1 MKQCPACK
9 RDMKEHLLYCPFDG
23 QALISV
29 PARDQFLDS
38 ILDDKYRIEEKIGE
52 GGMGKVYRATHIH
65 MDSTVAI
72 KILHPHLASDATAL
86 ERFRREAR
94 AAAHIRHPNAVAVTD
109 FGVAKDSGIAYLVM
123 EFLEGI
129 ELRAKIKEQKQLDYE
144 ESYQIVQQTCLALQA
159 AHSKGIIHRDL
170 KPDNIW
176 LLSTQDGVARVKVLD
191 FGIAKLKSSSDS
203 GTLTQQGMIVGTPF
217 YMSPEQC
224 KGEDL
229 DARSDIYSMGI
240 ILYEMLTGQ
249 VPFQAATPVGIV
261 LKHANEPP
269 RPPSEL
275 REGIPVS
282 VQEVILRALK
292 KLPDERQGSAI
303 ELAQE
308 FEIALYQAGIELKSL
323 GMRTP
328 QSSFAVTNLSLPQTT
343 NQNRQ
348 AATDANQPGGGYARA
363 VEGVPADKT
372 VPSISPQTPSSQTPS
387 SQTPSPQ
394 VPSTPDLF
402 RPPMG
407 TPPVPGQ
414 MRTILAG
421 EATAESRSQ
430 RKLLYIVMAVVVS
443 VVLAVTVILLTTGG
457 ETPAPDQP
465 PSPEAPPGPPGK
477 TPVVVPEGMAL
488 VPGGKF
494 TMGFDGSDEPSEK
507 PEHIETMNPFFI
519 DKTEVTV
526 GDYYKFM
533 RAKNHAAP
541 DGWPQNWK
549 NGNFQSGEERLP
561 VTGVSFFDASE
572 YAEWAGKRLP
582 TEKEWEYA
590 ARGTDKRLYP
600 WGNDFDATRA
610 NVGDSQKNAPIA
622 VGSYS
627 AGQSPFGVLDM
638 AGNVAEWTGSDS
650 FRYPDSQATPKSGK
664 IVRGGSFR
672 ASKVYA
678 MTTTRTAVQVDRK
691 YPDIGFR
698 CAKRAPSP

>member
-29 PARDQFLDS
+29 PARDQFIDS

-65 MDSTVAI
+65 MDNTVAI
-72 KILHPHLASDATAL
+72 KILHAHMASDATAL

-123 EFLEGI
+123 EFLEGV

-144 ESYQIVQQTCLALQA
+144 ESYHIVQQTCLALQA

-176 LLSTQDGVARVKVLD
+176 LLSSEQGMARVKVLD

-224 KGEDL
+224 KGEEL

-275 REGIPVS
+275 REGIPAS

-292 KLPDERQGSAI
+292 KLPAERQGSAI

-308 FEIALYQAGIELKSL
+308 FEIALYQAGIELKML
-323 GMRTP
+323 GTRTP
-328 QSSFAVTNLSLPQTT
+328 QSSFAVTNLSLPQAT

-348 AATDANQPGGGYARA
+348 AATDAGRPAGGYARS
-363 VEGVPADKT
+363 VESVPADRT
-372 VPSISPQTPSSQTPS
+372 IPSISPQA
-387 SQTPSPQ
+387 
-394 VPSTPDLF
+394 PSTPDLF
-402 RPPMG
+402 RQSMG
-407 TPPVPGQ
+407 APSISSQ
-414 MRTILAG
+414 MRSLLAG
-421 EATAESRSQ
+421 EAQDEGQSR
-430 RKLLYIVMAVVVS
+430 RKLIYILLAVVLT
-443 VVLAVTVILLTTGG
+443 VVLAVTVIWLTTGG
-457 ETPAPDQP
+457 ESAAPEP
-465 PSPEAPPGPPGK
+465 PPEATPGTPGK
-477 TPVVVPEGMAL
+477 PSVVVPEGMVL

-507 PEHIETMNPFFI
+507 PEHVETMNPFFI

-541 DGWPQNWK
+541 EGWSESWK
-549 NGNFQSGEERLP
+549 SGKFQPGEERLP

-600 WGNDFDATRA
+600 WGNDFDPTRA
-610 NVGDSQKNAPIA
+610 NLTDSQKNAPVA
-622 VGSYS
+622 VGSYG
-627 AGQSPFGVLDM
+627 AGQSPFAVLDM

-650 FRYPDSQATPKSGK
+650 FRYPGSQATPKPGK
-664 IVRGGSFR
+664 VVRGGSFR
-672 ASKVYA
+672 ASKIYA
-678 MTTTRTAVQVDRK
+678 MTTTRTAVQADRK
-691 YPDIGFR
+691 FPDIGFR